1 VDNNYSKDSFLYL
14 GVKTMEITA
23 SAPGKVILF
32 GEHAV
37 VLGKPAI
44 AVAVDRRV
52 SVTIRKGKEA
62 GNVNVEIPSLDVHG
76 SIYPYKGTIKNYGH
90 GEAGILHYIKGA
102 LQKTGIEG
110 DLELEVSLD
119 IPVGAGLGSS
129 AAITVATLAAAAR
142 YNKQDL
148 TKEQIAETSR
158 QVELEVQGAASPMDT
173 AISTYGG
180 VIYLSKEELTTLKPA
195 RDLPL
200 VVGYTSQPGNT
211 GELVAGVGRRRNI
224 YPDIINPIMDSIEN
238 LTNEARE
245 AIIQGE
251 EKRIGELMNINQGLL
266 DALGVNTWEL
276 SRLVYQA
283 RQAGALGSKLTGAG
297 GGGSMIAYC
306 PGRTREVLRELKN
319 LENAFQ
325 VGISSKGLTLEM
337 GGK

>member
-1 VDNNYSKDSFLYL
+1 
-14 GVKTMEITA
+14 MEITA

-52 SVTIRKGKEA
+52 KVTIRKGKEP
-62 GNVNVEIPSLDVHG
+62 NHIKVTIPSLDVE
-76 SIYPYKGTIKNYGH
+76 GTINPHGIIANEGH
-90 GEAGILHYIKGA
+90 GETGILHYIKGA

-110 DLELEVSLD
+110 GLELEVSLD

-129 AAITVATLAAAAR
+129 AAITVATLAAAAI
-142 YNKQDL
+142 YNQQDL
-148 TKEQIAETSR
+148 TREQIAQTSH

-173 AISTYGG
+173 AVSTYGG
-180 VIYLSKEELTTLKPA
+180 VIYLSKGKVTPLQNPKE
-195 RDLPL
+195 LPL
-200 VVGYTSQPGNT
+200 VVGYTTQPGNT
-211 GELVAGVGRRRNI
+211 GELVAGVGRLRNT
-224 YPDIINPIMDSIEN
+224 YPHIINPILDSIEN
-238 LTNEARE
+238 LTNEAKQ
-245 AIIQGE
+245 AIMKGE

-266 DALGVNTWEL
+266 DALGVNTWKL

-306 PGRTREVLRELKN
+306 PGRTREVLTELEN

-325 VGISSKGLTLEM
+325 VGISSKGVTP
-337 GGK
+337 

>member
-1 VDNNYSKDSFLYL
+1 MK
-14 GVKTMEITA
+14 ITA

-52 SVTIRKGKEA
+52 KVTLHKGKEP
-62 GNVNVEIPSLDVHG
+62 GNIKVEIPSLDVQG
-76 SIYPYKGTIKNYGH
+76 SIDPDNGTIENNSH

-110 DLELEVSLD
+110 GLELKVSLD

-142 YNKQDL
+142 YNQQDL
-148 TKEQIAETSR
+148 TREEIAITSH

-180 VIYLSKEELTTLKPA
+180 VIYLSKGKVTPLQPA

-211 GELVAGVGRRRNI
+211 GELVAGVSRRRNS
-224 YPDIINPIMDSIEN
+224 YPHIINPILDSIEN
-238 LTNEARE
+238 LTNEARD

-283 RQAGALGSKLTGAG
+283 RHVGALGSKLTGAG

-306 PGRTREVLRELKN
+306 PGRTREVLSELKR

-325 VGISSKGLTLEM
+325 VGISSKGVTWR
-337 GGK
+337 

>member
-1 VDNNYSKDSFLYL
+1 
-14 GVKTMEITA
+14 MEITA
-23 SAPGKVILF
+23 SAPGKIILF

-52 SVTIRKGKEA
+52 KVTIRKGKET
-62 GNVNVEIPSLDVHG
+62 GIINVKIPSLAVQG
-76 SIYPYKGTIKNYGH
+76 SINPDQGTIENDGH
-90 GEAGILHYIKGA
+90 SETGILHYIKGA
-102 LQKTGIEG
+102 LQKTSIKIG
-110 DLELEVSLD
+110 LELEVSLD
-119 IPVGAGLGSS
+119 IPIGAGLGSS

-142 YNKQDL
+142 FNQQDI
-148 TKEQIAETSR
+148 TKEEIAETCH
-158 QVELEVQGAASPMDT
+158 QVEVEVQGAASPLDT

-180 VIYLSKEELTTLKPA
+180 VIYLSKTKITPLQPA

-200 VVGYTSQPGNT
+200 VVGYTPQPGNT
-211 GELVAGVGRRRNI
+211 GELVEGVGRKRNT
-224 YPDIINPIMDSIEN
+224 YPDIINPILDSIEN

-245 AIIQGE
+245 AIIQGD

-325 VGISSKGLTLEM
+325 VGISYKGVTYR
-337 GGK
+337 

>member
-1 VDNNYSKDSFLYL
+1 
-14 GVKTMEITA
+14 MEITA

-52 SVTIRKGKEA
+52 RVTIRKGKEQ
-62 GNVNVEIPSLDVHG
+62 GIFDVEIPSLDVQG
-76 SIYPYKGTIKNYGH
+76 SIYPEEGTIEKYGH
-90 GEAGILHYIKGA
+90 GEAGILYYIKGA
-102 LQKTGIEG
+102 LQKTGIKG
-110 DLELEVSLD
+110 GLELEVSLD

-148 TKEQIAETSR
+148 TREQIAETSH

-180 VIYLSKEELTTLKPA
+180 VIYLSKGEVTHLQTA
-195 RDLPL
+195 RNLPL
-200 VVGYTSQPGNT
+200 VVGYTPQPGNT
-211 GELVAGVGRRRNI
+211 GELVAGVAKRRNT
-224 YPDIINPIMDSIEN
+224 YPNIINPILDSIEN

-245 AIIQGE
+245 AIIKGE
-251 EKRIGELMNINQGLL
+251 EKRLGELMNINQGLL

-276 SRLVYQA
+276 SRLVYTA

-306 PGRTREVLRELKN
+306 PGRTREVLKELEN
-319 LENAFQ
+319 LENAFP
-325 VGISSKGLTLEM
+325 VGISSKGVTLELDKE
-337 GGK
+337 GN